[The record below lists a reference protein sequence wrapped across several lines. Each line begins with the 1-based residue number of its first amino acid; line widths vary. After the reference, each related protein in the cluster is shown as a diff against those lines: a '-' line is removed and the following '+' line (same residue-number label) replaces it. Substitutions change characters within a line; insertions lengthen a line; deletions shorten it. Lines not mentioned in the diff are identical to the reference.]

1 MKKITI
7 RETKVKN
14 WKSFR
19 AIRLEALKTDPKSF
33 GASYEEEIKKTPRTW
48 QDRFKDKNRKVFLA
62 FSDAKVVGMTVV
74 SFESS
79 LKTQH
84 LAKIYSVYVS
94 PSYRRQ
100 GIAEKLMEDAIKK
113 VKQIKR
119 IKKVKLQVVTQQ
131 NSAIHLYK
139 KMGFKIV
146 GKLKKD
152 LKIRKNYYDSYIMER
167 FL

>member
-1 MKKITI
+1 
-7 RETKVKN
+7 
-14 WKSFR
+14 
-19 AIRLEALKTDPKSF
+19 
-33 GASYEEEIKKTPRTW
+33 
-48 QDRFKDKNRKVFLA
+48 
-62 FSDAKVVGMTVV
+62 
-74 SFESS
+74 
-79 LKTQH
+79 
-84 LAKIYSVYVS
+84 
-94 PSYRRQ
+94 
-100 GIAEKLMEDAIKK
+100 MEDAIKK